1 VAAQRPGTGAVQAA
15 SSDKKERVVIIERFT
30 WKVSHL
36 HHAEFIAL
44 VRALV
49 EAMGHTP
56 RVCSYLFG
64 DAGIVTS
71 DLEFGS
77 VVDREQAIAD
87 LDYTLP
93 EWVKFIEKYPDLA
106 ETGMTRELLRV
117 H

>member
-1 VAAQRPGTGAVQAA
+1 
-15 SSDKKERVVIIERFT
+15 
-30 WKVSHL
+30 
-36 HHAEFIAL
+36 
-44 VRALV
+44 
-49 EAMGHTP
+49 
-56 RVCSYLFG
+56 
-64 DAGIVTS
+64 VTS